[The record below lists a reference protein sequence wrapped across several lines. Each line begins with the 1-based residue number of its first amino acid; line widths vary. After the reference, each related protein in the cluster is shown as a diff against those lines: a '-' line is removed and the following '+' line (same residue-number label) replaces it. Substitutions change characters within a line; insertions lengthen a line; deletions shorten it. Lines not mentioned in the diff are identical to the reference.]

1 MKVVVIG
8 GGLAGITA
16 AIALAK
22 AKHEVTLLEAKPRLG
37 GATMSF
43 NRDGLVI
50 DTGQHVF
57 LRCCTAYRGLLDRL
71 GMTAHAPLQPRFD
84 VTVVAPG
91 KKAVMKRRRVPA
103 PFHMLPALLGYPFLD
118 TPERL
123 RLSLAALAFKRL
135 NEADRGTDEIRLGD
149 WLAAH
154 GQDERTRRVLWDL
167 FSVSSLNVPGDDASL
182 ALAAVVVKTG
192 LLGKADA
199 ADIGVPALP
208 LGELHGT
215 AAARVLGK
223 LGATVRLST
232 KVSAIEPKGEGEFL
246 VRLSRSST
254 PADAPAPPPT
264 GAPPLTDSNA
274 QKAPVEAS
282 ESANEHKG
290 SADLVADGA
299 DGGEVIL
306 ADAVVLAVPHEQAA
320 KLIPPGALPAE
331 TVDGWAG
338 LGAAPIVNVHVIYDR
353 KVMDVPFAAGV
364 DSPVQWVFDR
374 TRISGMHARGEDGQ
388 YLAISLSA
396 ADEYANMPVAELR
409 EKFIPA
415 LADLFPA
422 ARDATVTEFF
432 VTREK
437 RATFRQ
443 VPGTAKLR
451 PKAATQLPGLVLAG
465 AWTDTGWP
473 DTMESAVRSGL
484 NAVIALLSPGG
495 ATPRTPPDARP
506 MAKTAIVSGA
516 HPASPGG
523 TTPRTPR
530 SQPRADQSSEAD
542 QSPEVRTHPAGYEE
556 TAACAPRRPSRAG
569 QITESAMAS
578 GRPEADQSPEA
589 DQNPEVGTHP
599 AGYEE
604 TAAPTSVRPPQA
616 GPIVEIAIAAGSPEV
631 DKRYEADKSVETDR
645 SDETD
650 RDLEGYKNPEVDVQA
665 GESSSRGIG
674 THIVGAGGGA
684 VNEATEVTNR
694 VNVDVDEREV
704 RS

>member
-1 MKVVVIG
+1 VEVPQGHGGGAVRVVVIG

-43 NRDGLVI
+43 SRDGLVI

-91 KKAVMKRRRVPA
+91 KKAALRRRRVPA
-103 PFHMLPALLGYPFLD
+103 PLHMLPALLGYPFLS

-123 RLSLAALAFKRL
+123 RLTLAALAFKRL
-135 NEADRGTDEIRLGD
+135 NPADPETDEVRLGD
-149 WLAAH
+149 WLEAH

-192 LLGKADA
+192 LLGDADA
-199 ADIGVPALP
+199 ADIGVPTLP

-215 AAARVLGK
+215 AGARVLRK
-223 LGATVRLST
+223 LGATVRLQA
-232 KVSAIEPKGEGEFL
+232 KVAAIEPKNDQFL
-246 VRLSRSST
+246 VRL
-254 PADAPAPPPT
+254 AGAEAPA
-264 GAPPLTDSNA
+264 GEDA
-274 QKAPVEAS
+274 
-282 ESANEHKG
+282 
-290 SADLVADGA
+290 ADHL
-299 DGGEVIL
+299 L

-320 KLIPPGALPAE
+320 KLMPPGALPARA
-331 TVDGWAG
+331 VDGWAG

-374 TRISGMHARGEDGQ
+374 TRISGMHARGDDGQ

-396 ADEYANMPVAELR
+396 ADEYADTPVAELR
-409 EKFIPA
+409 ERFVPA
-415 LADLFPA
+415 LAELFPA

-451 PKAATQLPGLVLAG
+451 PRAATSLPGLVLAG
-465 AWTDTGWP
+465 SWTDTGWP
-473 DTMESAVRSGL
+473 DTMEGAVRSGL
-484 NAVIALLSPGG
+484 NAVIALTSPG
-495 ATPRTPPDARP
+495 A
-506 MAKTAIVSGA
+506 
-516 HPASPGG
+516 
-523 TTPRTPR
+523 TTPRNPPVSILDGPKLPTSAIPGTPGAG
-530 SQPRADQSSEAD
+530 ADAGREPYTEVSEAA
-542 QSPEVRTHPAGYEE
+542 E
-556 TAACAPRRPSRAG
+556 
-569 QITESAMAS
+569 
-578 GRPEADQSPEA
+578 
-589 DQNPEVGTHP
+589 
-599 AGYEE
+599 
-604 TAAPTSVRPPQA
+604 
-616 GPIVEIAIAAGSPEV
+616 
-631 DKRYEADKSVETDR
+631 
-645 SDETD
+645 
-650 RDLEGYKNPEVDVQA
+650 
-665 GESSSRGIG
+665 
-674 THIVGAGGGA
+674 
-684 VNEATEVTNR
+684 VNEVNEVNNE
-694 VNVDVDEREV
+694 VKIEADEREV

>member
-1 MKVVVIG
+1 VKVVVVG

-16 AIALAK
+16 AVALAK

-71 GMTAHAPLQPRFD
+71 GMAAHAPLQPRFD

-91 KKAVMKRRRVPA
+91 KRAALKRRRVPA
-103 PFHMLPALLGYPFLD
+103 PLHMLPALLGYPFLN
-118 TPERL
+118 TQERL
-123 RLSLAALAFKRL
+123 RLALAALAFRRL
-135 NEADRGTDEIRLGD
+135 KEADQKTDEIRLGD
-149 WLAAH
+149 WLEAH

-192 LLGKADA
+192 LLGDADA
-199 ADIGVPALP
+199 ADIGVPTLP

-232 KVSAIEPKGEGEFL
+232 KVAAIESTAEGEFII
-246 VRLSRSST
+246 RLAGEAD
-254 PADAPAPPPT
+254 PADDEPVREA
-264 GAPPLTDSNA
+264 GALLT
-274 QKAPVEAS
+274 
-282 ESANEHKG
+282 
-290 SADLVADGA
+290 
-299 DGGEVIL
+299 
-306 ADAVVLAVPHEQAA
+306 DAVVLAVPHEQAA
-320 KLIPPGALPAE
+320 KLIPAGALPAQ

-374 TRISGMHARGEDGQ
+374 TRISGLHARASAGEHSDGQ

-396 ADEYANMPVAELR
+396 ADEYASTPVADLR
-409 EKFIPA
+409 EKFVPA
-415 LADLFPA
+415 LAELFPA

-451 PKAATQLPGLVLAG
+451 PKAATALPGLVLAG
-465 AWTDTGWP
+465 SWTDTGWP
-473 DTMESAVRSGL
+473 DTMEGAVRSGL
-484 NAVIALLSPGG
+484 NAVIALVSPGG
-495 ATPRTPPDARP
+495 RPLATQGTN
-506 MAKTAIVSGA
+506 GQ
-516 HPASPGG
+516 ASEL
-523 TTPRTPR
+523 
-530 SQPRADQSSEAD
+530 AEN
-542 QSPEVRTHPAGYEE
+542 AG
-556 TAACAPRRPSRAG
+556 
-569 QITESAMAS
+569 
-578 GRPEADQSPEA
+578 
-589 DQNPEVGTHP
+589 
-599 AGYEE
+599 
-604 TAAPTSVRPPQA
+604 
-616 GPIVEIAIAAGSPEV
+616 
-631 DKRYEADKSVETDR
+631 
-645 SDETD
+645 
-650 RDLEGYKNPEVDVQA
+650 
-665 GESSSRGIG
+665 
-674 THIVGAGGGA
+674 
-684 VNEATEVTNR
+684 TEVKTEEA
-694 VNVDVDEREV
+694 DEREV